1 MWWLVAT
8 YGNHTRAVLL
18 HDALIQDSGVSPPV
32 ERKTADALLLA
43 ALKEGEP
50 GPAEQGRRK
59 KGVFRHWLMWAAVA
73 VFGTM
78 DKLLAALFTVHV
90 YAVWGFAI
98 GGAAWAWGDLLW
110 RDWAPSISFFP
121 AWAVQTLA
129 VAVGVLI
136 AFSLLLLL
144 LGGAW
149 RAGIKNTGGWA
160 FVLVAVAALLGVLL
174 WLARPST
181 VEFELPSTVAFEWS
195 PFTLLALALA
205 LHVLGVFWGLAA
217 ADRALWRWLWP
228 TALIGLPIAALPV
241 GLIFLSVYLVGLI
254 DVGAA
259 VTRALQTDE
268 RTGKRYRLELP
279 DVKPTQ
285 FPI

>member
-18 HDALIQDSGVSPPV
+18 HDALIPDTGVAPPV
-32 ERKTADALLLA
+32 ERKAADRLLLA
-43 ALKEGEP
+43 ALKEREP
-50 GPAEQGRRK
+50 EPDEQGRRK

-78 DKLLAALFTVHV
+78 GKLPAALFSAHV
-90 YAVWGFAI
+90 YAVWGLAI
-98 GGAAWAWGDLLW
+98 GGAAWAWGDVLW
-110 RDWAPSISFFP
+110 PDWASGFWFVPT
-121 AWAVQTLA
+121 WAVQTIAFA
-129 VAVGVLI
+129 VSVLI
-136 AFSLLLLL
+136 ALSAVLVL
-144 LGGAW
+144 LGGSW
-149 RAGIKNTGGWA
+149 RVGVNNTGGWA
-160 FVLVAVAALLGVLL
+160 FVLVVVAALLGVLL

-181 VEFELPSTVAFEWS
+181 LELEWS

-205 LHVLGVFWGLAA
+205 LHVLGVFWGLVA
-217 ADRALWRWLWP
+217 ADLSVWRWLWP
-228 TALIGLPIAALPV
+228 TALVGLPIAALPV
-241 GLIFLSVYLVGLI
+241 GLIFLSVYLVGLV

-259 VTRALQTDE
+259 TTRALQTDE
-268 RTGKRYRLELP
+268 RTGERYPLELP